1 VPVQELIGLGCL
13 QPVLVLRELAVLE
26 LVVATVSAGQR
37 LVELLVLASEAQRI
51 VEVAVLGWL
60 VLVLEQLVAA
70 VARPVERQAL
80 LLVLLRQLELSETLV
95 LV

>member
-1 VPVQELIGLGCL
+1 VLQELAGLEQAAGRALVGLG
-13 QPVLVLRELAVLE
+13 
-26 LVVATVSAGQR
+26 
-37 LVELLVLASEAQRI
+37 LVELLVPELEAKRI

-80 LLVLLRQLELSETLV
+80 LLVLLRQLELSETLL